1 MRCLPTAATTPAQPS
16 LAASHTSQ
24 RTVSRPPSTSRVT
37 VAFLAA
43 ASSSSL
49 EAKVACGQP
58 SSAASIWPVCI
69 AERQAWEGGLQG
81 GGSSSC
87 KQHNTTQHA
96 LCRTNHLI
104 TTAAASNGSR
114 LCCRAWC
121 LPPGSQSWHAAKLAF
136 PPGCCHRQS
145 PACPAASAPAPL
157 SAPPAHHG
165 FGVVCWLW
173 VTSSGGG
180 GCLLPPGPPQPSCR
194 PCSAKP
200 KPAMAAHPPQPAAWP
215 PQAALATRHPLSAR
229 APLGPPPWQA
239 LFATCLP
246 PAPKVGGGNA

>member
-1 MRCLPTAATTPAQPS
+1 MQLACGARQRRQTPRLSPTQPS
-16 LAASHTSQ
+16 LTASHTSR

-43 ASSSSL
+43 ASSSSF

-58 SSAASIWPVCI
+58 SSAASIWPVCS

-87 KQHNTTQHA
+87 KQHNTTQHNTRCAA
-96 LCRTNHLI
+96 LTIQLQQH
-104 TTAAASNGSR
+104 GSH
-114 LCCRAWC
+114 LCCRAWS
-121 LPPGSQSWHAAKLAF
+121 LPPGRQSWRAAKFAF

-165 FGVVCWLW
+165 FGVAPTCANRYQRLQQAD
-173 VTSSGGG
+173 THYSCCPRQQRRRRLSAA
-180 GCLLPPGPPQPSCR
+180 PRAPS
-194 PCSAKP
+194 A
-200 KPAMAAHPPQPAAWP
+200 
-215 PQAALATRHPLSAR
+215 QAAVHAQLSPSPQQQHTHR
-229 APLGPPPWQA
+229 SQQLGHRKRLW
-239 LFATCLP
+239 
-246 PAPKVGGGNA
+246 